1 MLPQKPE
8 AVFDVLGEFQ
18 RRFEAIRFD
27 GRRAMAVAENGG
39 VAGAGA
45 GVEAGVR
52 IGYAAGGGGFEAF
65 PLAVGD
71 RAGLDFVE
79 ASMLDPGFVP
89 LLEKDVVAQRLF
101 ERGGF
106 DVDPDGLI
114 RVALP
119 ARAQLQALRV
129 AAGVPFPARRYA
141 EFNLQAAVA
150 VKACLIGSPCRGGCD
165 HGECHEQEPALV
177 VLHGSF
183 PVRGKQGEK

>member
-1 MLPQKPE
+1 
-8 AVFDVLGEFQ
+8 
-18 RRFEAIRFD
+18 
-27 GRRAMAVAENGG
+27 MAVAENGG

-45 GVEAGVR
+45 CMEAGVR
-52 IGYAAGGGGFEAF
+52 IGYAAGGGFEAF

-89 LLEKDVVAQRLF
+89 LLEKYVLAQHLL

-129 AAGVPFPARRYA
+129 AAGVVPSPPA
-141 EFNLQAAVA
+141 
-150 VKACLIGSPCRGGCD
+150 C
-165 HGECHEQEPALV
+165 
-177 VLHGSF
+177 
-183 PVRGKQGEK
+183 